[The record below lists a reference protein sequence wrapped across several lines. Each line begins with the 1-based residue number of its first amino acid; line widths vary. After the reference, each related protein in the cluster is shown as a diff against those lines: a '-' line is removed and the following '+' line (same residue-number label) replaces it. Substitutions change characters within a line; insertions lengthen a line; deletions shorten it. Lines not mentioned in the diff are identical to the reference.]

1 MFCTFPE
8 FFERRAIG
16 NDLIVRV
23 VVVYRL
29 VVSIPLAAVAA
40 RFSLG
45 LGVPLPAEY
54 QVVMTTRRRDAGG
67 VTSEQ
72 FDRTPNHALQ
82 RTAGLRRGFNHGVLA
97 QPSLSLGR

>member
-16 NDLIVRV
+16 NDLLLRV

-29 VVSIPLAAVAA
+29 VVSIPLAAVAV
-40 RFSLG
+40 RFALG

-72 FDRTPNHALQ
+72 FDRTPTPKVALSG
-82 RTAGLRRGFNHGVLA
+82 ARRGG
-97 QPSLSLGR
+97 